1 MGFQVV
7 NQSIIENYFRNHVND
22 YDSKKIKS
30 FAQAFDP
37 ETLITEYIIYP
48 EDNDKLFQFV
58 RRVSSSSPFIK
69 TGNWFFRSQSITMD
83 DLAIHSGLAGRDL
96 TEFKVNYPIS
106 VVEGVASKLNREWQY
121 EIGGSGGG
129 YQLYIAPKFLFSLEV
144 VGTHLL

>member
-1 MGFQVV
+1 
-7 NQSIIENYFRNHVND
+7 
-22 YDSKKIKS
+22 
-30 FAQAFDP
+30 
-37 ETLITEYIIYP
+37 
-48 EDNDKLFQFV
+48 
-58 RRVSSSSPFIK
+58 
-69 TGNWFFRSQSITMD
+69 MD